1 MLVKTA
7 VFGEQVVDP
16 STAIQFPHGLPGFEE
31 CKQFKLF
38 HQDGSDPVVYW
49 LQSLDQPDVMFSVA
63 DPTVFGINFDFIL
76 TDEEESLIGPTSPE
90 DILLL
95 ILLYRDENADEQGA
109 ASVKGSFKS
118 PLVINVKTLKG
129 LQKVLGDIDPT
140 ITVRERSSSIE
151 FKVR

>member
-7 VFGEQVVDP
+7 AFGEQVVDP
-16 STAIQFPHGLPGFEE
+16 STAIEFPDGLPGFED

-49 LQSLDQPDVMFSVA
+49 LQSLDRPEVMFSVA
-63 DPTVFGINFDFIL
+63 DPTVFGINFDFVL
-76 TDEEESLIGPTSPE
+76 TDQEESMIGPTSPE

-95 ILLYRDENADEQGA
+95 ILLYRDEDQGGQSP

-118 PLVINVKTLKG
+118 PLVINVKTLRG
-129 LQKVLGDIDPT
+129 LQKVLGDIEPT

>member
-7 VFGEQVVDP
+7 AFGEQVVDP
-16 STAIQFPHGLPGFEE
+16 STTIQFPLGLPGFED

-38 HQDGSDPVVYW
+38 HKEGSDPVVYW

-63 DPTVFGINFDFIL
+63 DPTVFGINFDFLL
-76 TDEEESLIGPTSPE
+76 TDEEDQLIGPSAPE

-95 ILLYRDENADEQGA
+95 ILLYRDESDSEHGA
-109 ASVKGSFKS
+109 PVKGSFKS
-118 PLVINVKTLKG
+118 PLVINVRTLKG
-129 LQKVLGDIDPT
+129 LQKILDNIEPT